1 MKRLVVAI
9 ALVVSLALNGA
20 WAVNNNSE
28 YYFGSNSKFNPS
40 IPTPEDFF
48 GFPIGSELVRYDR
61 VVEYFRLLDQLSDRA
76 QLKVIGHSHE
86 NREYVILHISTPENI
101 KNLESIR
108 QNHVKLVDPNYGFPA
123 NYDDQKVVIQLGYN
137 VHGGELAGTDASV
150 LAAYYFVATQ
160 DADIVKRLGDAVILI
175 EPALNPDGR
184 ERAAQYYNSFHS
196 IPPVDDALDI
206 EHTQSFTPL
215 RGNHFYADLNR
226 DWFSLVHPESK
237 ARAAYYH
244 EWYPNIYADYH
255 EMGRNSSYYFE
266 PSPVRSTWNYTI
278 PESTYTK
285 LNVILADYFGA
296 ELDKIGSLYF
306 TKENYDNI
314 SPIYGSTYPDFQ
326 GGVGTTLEVG
336 SSQGVQVESSLGL
349 HRFAKNI
356 RDNVRTSIGALKAG
370 TDKKEVF
377 LRHQQEFFKSA
388 VQKGGK
394 GFIVFGDKENK
405 GATNLFL
412 DNLLRHKIEVHKL
425 AKDFTQD
432 GKQFKADNAYVIP
445 LAQAQYRLVN
455 AAFEEHTE
463 FVDSIFMDITAWS
476 TAHGYGFP
484 FVKNAAGVSVG
495 EVVKEVPAASTTAFS
510 KSQFA
515 YVIDYAD
522 FYAPRVLYSLLD
534 KGVYV
539 KAAYKT
545 FTANT
550 AEAGNKSFATG
561 SLVVPL
567 VYQTISADSVYRVIQ
582 SSVTDTDVKV
592 YSVSTSLSSEGIDL
606 GSDNIEEVKKPVV
619 ATFVST
625 GGYGGINWTA
635 IGETWHL
642 LGNHYH
648 IPLTKIFA
656 DYADRT
662 PLDRYTAII
671 LVDGS
676 YQNFSKRFVER
687 LKNWVANGG
696 VLITSQRA
704 SQWAIE
710 NGIATHFN
718 TAQDKKG
725 EAEKPGEKSEKEAY
739 KRLDYSAQ
747 REQNGPSRIGG
758 VLYAADLDITNPLAY
773 GIHNRQLYTMK
784 TGNYILPRPKSPYA
798 SLLQL
803 KGDKQIGGYLTKQ
816 NQKLLKDATVI
827 AFDNVGAG
835 TVVLFSESP
844 TYRGYWLSTGRILA
858 NALFFGNN
866 VSGSSRYRP

>member
-1 MKRLVVAI
+1 MGKKIIVFLTALLATI
-9 ALVVSLALNGA
+9 AAQSQT
-20 WAVNNNSE
+20 S
-28 YYFGSNSKFNPS
+28 YYFGDNSQLNKS
-40 IPTPEDFF
+40 IPTPEEFF
-48 GFPIGSELVRYDR
+48 GHAIGQQLVRYDR
-61 VVEYFRLLDQLSDRA
+61 VVEYFRLLDKLSDRA

-108 QNHVKLVDPNYGFPA
+108 QQHVKLVDPNYAYPSS
-123 NYDDQKVVIQLGYN
+123 YDDQKVVIQLGYN

-150 LAAYYFVATQ
+150 LAAYFFVATE
-160 DADIVKRLGDAVILI
+160 DADIVKRLSDAIVLI

-184 ERAAQYYNSFHS
+184 ERAAQYFNAFHS
-196 IPPVDDALDI
+196 TPSVSDALDI

-226 DWFSLVHPESK
+226 DWFALVHPESR

-244 EWYPNIYADYH
+244 QWYPNIYADYH
-255 EMGRNSSYYFE
+255 EMGKNSSYYFE

-278 PESTYTK
+278 PESTYTE
-285 LNVILADYFGA
+285 LNVILANYFGA

-336 SSQGVQVESSLGL
+336 SSQGVEVESSLGL

-356 RDNVRTSIGALKAG
+356 RDNVRTSIGTLKAG
-370 TDKKEVF
+370 TDKKDVF

-388 VQKGGK
+388 VTKGGK
-394 GFIVFGDKENK
+394 GYIVFGSLDDK
-405 GATNLFL
+405 GATRLFL
-412 DNLLRHKIEVHKL
+412 DNLLRHKIEVHQL
-425 AKDFTQD
+425 TKDYSQG
-432 GKQFKADNAYVIP
+432 GKQFKAGNAYVIP

-484 FVKNAAGVSVG
+484 FARVAASLGVG
-495 EVVKEVPAASTTAFS
+495 DVVTEVPAASAQAFRQ
-510 KSQFA
+510 SQFA

-522 FYAPRVLYSLLD
+522 FYAPRVLYTLLD
-534 KGVYV
+534 KGIYV
-539 KAAYKT
+539 KAAFKT
-545 FTANT
+545 FTTET
-550 AEAGNKSFATG
+550 AEAGQKRFATG

-567 VYQTISADSVYRVIQ
+567 VYQTVSADSVYRTIRSAVAG
-582 SSVTDTDVKV
+582 TDVQV
-592 YSVSTSLSSEGIDL
+592 YSVATSGSSEGIDL
-606 GSDNIEEVKKPVV
+606 GSDNIQEVKKPVV
-619 ATFVST
+619 ATFVSASGT
-625 GGYGGINWTA
+625 GGINWTA

-642 LGNHYH
+642 LGNHQN

-662 PLDRYTAII
+662 PLERYTAII

-676 YQNFSKRFVER
+676 YQSFSKTFVER
-687 LKNWVANGG
+687 LKSWVANGG

-710 NGIATHFN
+710 NGIATHFAAKEKKEGEK
-718 TAQDKKG
+718 AQDDKQ
-725 EAEKPGEKSEKEAY
+725 APR
-739 KRLDYSAQ
+739 RLDYSAQ

-758 VLYAADLDITNPLAY
+758 VLYAADLDITNPLAF
-773 GIHNRQLYTMK
+773 GIHSRQLYTMK
-784 TGNYILPRPKSPYA
+784 SGNFILPRPQSPYA

-803 KGDKQIGGYLTKQ
+803 QGDKQLGGYLTKA

-827 AFDNVGAG
+827 ATDNLGSG
-835 TVVLFSESP
+835 TIVLFSESP
-844 TYRGYWLSTGRILA
+844 TYRGYWLSTGRILT
-858 NALFFGNN
+858 NALFFGNR
-866 VSGSSRYRP
+866 VSTASRYRP

>member
-1 MKRLVVAI
+1 MGKKIIVFLTALLATI
-9 ALVVSLALNGA
+9 AAQSQT
-20 WAVNNNSE
+20 S
-28 YYFGSNSKFNPS
+28 YYFGDNSQLNKS
-40 IPTPEDFF
+40 IPTPEEFF
-48 GFPIGSELVRYDR
+48 GHAIGQQLVRYDR
-61 VVEYFRLLDQLSDRA
+61 VVEYFRLLDKLSDRA

-108 QNHVKLVDPNYGFPA
+108 QQHAKLVDPNYAYPSS
-123 NYDDQKVVIQLGYN
+123 YDDQKVVIQLGYN

-150 LAAYYFVATQ
+150 LAAYFFVATE
-160 DADIVKRLGDAVILI
+160 DADIVKRLSDAIVLI

-184 ERAAQYYNSFHS
+184 ERAAQYFNAFHS
-196 IPPVDDALDI
+196 TPSVSDALDI

-226 DWFSLVHPESK
+226 DWFALVHPESR

-244 EWYPNIYADYH
+244 QWYPNIYADYH

-266 PSPVRSTWNYTI
+266 PSPVKSTWNYTI
-278 PESTYTK
+278 PESTYTE
-285 LNVILADYFGA
+285 LNVILANYFGA

-336 SSQGVQVESSLGL
+336 SSQGVEVESSLGL

-356 RDNVRTSIGALKAG
+356 RDNVRTSIGTLKAG
-370 TDKKEVF
+370 TDKKDVF

-388 VQKGGK
+388 VTKGGK
-394 GFIVFGDKENK
+394 GYIVFGSLDDK
-405 GATNLFL
+405 GATRLFL
-412 DNLLRHKIEVHKL
+412 DNLLRHKIEVHQL
-425 AKDFTQD
+425 TKDYSQG
-432 GKQFKADNAYVIP
+432 GKQFKAGNAYVIP

-484 FVKNAAGVSVG
+484 FARVAASLGVG
-495 EVVKEVPAASTTAFS
+495 DVVTEVPAASAQAFRQ
-510 KSQFA
+510 SQFA

-522 FYAPRVLYSLLD
+522 FYAPRVLYTLLD
-534 KGVYV
+534 KGIYV
-539 KAAYKT
+539 KAAFKT
-545 FTANT
+545 FTTET
-550 AEAGNKSFATG
+550 AEAGQKRFATG

-567 VYQTISADSVYRVIQ
+567 VYQTVSADSVYRTIRSAVAG
-582 SSVTDTDVKV
+582 TDVQV
-592 YSVSTSLSSEGIDL
+592 YSVATSGSSEGIDL
-606 GSDNIEEVKKPVV
+606 GSDNIQEVKKPVV
-619 ATFVST
+619 ATFVSASGT
-625 GGYGGINWTA
+625 GGINWTA

-642 LGNHYH
+642 LGNHQN

-662 PLDRYTAII
+662 PLERYTAII

-676 YQNFSKRFVER
+676 YQSFSKTFVER
-687 LKNWVANGG
+687 LKSWVANGG

-710 NGIATHFN
+710 NGIATHFAAKEKKEGEK
-718 TAQDKKG
+718 AQDDKQ
-725 EAEKPGEKSEKEAY
+725 APR
-739 KRLDYSAQ
+739 RLDYSAQ

-758 VLYAADLDITNPLAY
+758 VLYAADLDITNPLAF
-773 GIHNRQLYTMK
+773 GIHSRQLYTMK
-784 TGNYILPRPKSPYA
+784 SGNFILPRPQSPYA

-803 KGDKQIGGYLTKQ
+803 QGDKQLGGYLTKA

-827 AFDNVGAG
+827 ATDNLGSG
-835 TVVLFSESP
+835 TIVLFSESP
-844 TYRGYWLSTGRILA
+844 TYRGYWLSTGRILT
-858 NALFFGNN
+858 NALFFGNR
-866 VSGSSRYRP
+866 VSTASRYRP

>member
-1 MKRLVVAI
+1 MGKKIIVFLTALLATI
-9 ALVVSLALNGA
+9 AAQSQT
-20 WAVNNNSE
+20 S
-28 YYFGSNSKFNPS
+28 YYFGDNSQLNKS
-40 IPTPEDFF
+40 IPTPEEFF
-48 GFPIGSELVRYDR
+48 GHAIGQQLVRYDR
-61 VVEYFRLLDQLSDRA
+61 VVEYFRLLDKLSDRA

-108 QNHVKLVDPNYGFPA
+108 QQHVKLVDPNYAYPSS
-123 NYDDQKVVIQLGYN
+123 YDDQKVVIQLGYN

-150 LAAYYFVATQ
+150 LAAYFFVATE
-160 DADIVKRLGDAVILI
+160 DADIVKRLSDAIVLI

-184 ERAAQYYNSFHS
+184 ERAAQYFNAFHS
-196 IPPVDDALDI
+196 TPSVSDALDI

-226 DWFSLVHPESK
+226 DWFALVHPESR

-244 EWYPNIYADYH
+244 QWYPNIYADYH

-266 PSPVRSTWNYTI
+266 PSPVKSTWNYTI
-278 PESTYTK
+278 PESTYTE
-285 LNVILADYFGA
+285 LNVILANYFGA

-336 SSQGVQVESSLGL
+336 SSQGVEVESSLGL

-370 TDKKEVF
+370 TDKKDVF

-388 VQKGGK
+388 VTKGGK
-394 GFIVFGDKENK
+394 GYIVFGSLDDK
-405 GATNLFL
+405 GATRLFL
-412 DNLLRHKIEVHKL
+412 DNLLRHKIEVHQL
-425 AKDFTQD
+425 TKDYSQG
-432 GKQFKADNAYVIP
+432 GKQFKAGNAYVIP

-484 FVKNAAGVSVG
+484 FARVAASLGVG
-495 EVVKEVPAASTTAFS
+495 DVVTEVPAASAQAFRQ
-510 KSQFA
+510 SQFA

-522 FYAPRVLYSLLD
+522 FYAPRVLYTLLD
-534 KGVYV
+534 KGIYV
-539 KAAYKT
+539 KAAFKT
-545 FTANT
+545 FTTET
-550 AEAGNKSFATG
+550 AEAGQKRFATG

-567 VYQTISADSVYRVIQ
+567 VYQTVSADSVYRTIRSAVAG
-582 SSVTDTDVKV
+582 TDVQV
-592 YSVSTSLSSEGIDL
+592 YSVATSGSSEGIDL
-606 GSDNIEEVKKPVV
+606 GSDNIQEVKKPVV
-619 ATFVST
+619 ATFVSASGT
-625 GGYGGINWTA
+625 GGINWTA

-642 LGNHYH
+642 LGNHQN

-662 PLDRYTAII
+662 PLERYTAII

-676 YQNFSKRFVER
+676 YQSFSKTFVER
-687 LKNWVANGG
+687 LKSWVANGG

-710 NGIATHFN
+710 NGIATHFAAKEKKEGEK
-718 TAQDKKG
+718 AQDDKQ
-725 EAEKPGEKSEKEAY
+725 APR
-739 KRLDYSAQ
+739 RLDYSAQ

-758 VLYAADLDITNPLAY
+758 VLYAADLDITNPLAF
-773 GIHNRQLYTMK
+773 GIHSRQLYTMK
-784 TGNYILPRPKSPYA
+784 SGNFILPRPQSPYA

-803 KGDKQIGGYLTKQ
+803 QGDKQLGGYLTKA

-827 AFDNVGAG
+827 ATDNLGSG
-835 TVVLFSESP
+835 TIVLFSESP
-844 TYRGYWLSTGRILA
+844 TYRGYWLSTGRILT
-858 NALFFGNN
+858 NALFFGNR
-866 VSGSSRYRP
+866 VSTASRYRP

>member
-1 MKRLVVAI
+1 MGKKIIVFLTALLATI
-9 ALVVSLALNGA
+9 AAQSQT
-20 WAVNNNSE
+20 S
-28 YYFGSNSKFNPS
+28 YYFGDNSQLNKS
-40 IPTPEDFF
+40 IPTPEEFF
-48 GFPIGSELVRYDR
+48 GHAIGQQLVRYDR
-61 VVEYFRLLDQLSDRA
+61 VVEYFRLLDKLSDRA

-108 QNHVKLVDPNYGFPA
+108 QQHVKLVDPNYAYPSS
-123 NYDDQKVVIQLGYN
+123 YDDQKVVIQLGYN

-150 LAAYYFVATQ
+150 LAAYFFVATE
-160 DADIVKRLGDAVILI
+160 DADIVKRLGDAIVLI

-184 ERAAQYYNSFHS
+184 ERAAQYFNAFHS
-196 IPPVDDALDI
+196 TPSVSDALDI

-226 DWFSLVHPESK
+226 DWFALVHPESR

-244 EWYPNIYADYH
+244 QWYPNIYADYH
-255 EMGRNSSYYFE
+255 EMGKNSSYYFE

-278 PESTYTK
+278 PESTYTE
-285 LNVILADYFGA
+285 LNVILANYFGA

-336 SSQGVQVESSLGL
+336 SSQGVEVESSLGL

-370 TDKKEVF
+370 TDKKDVF

-388 VQKGGK
+388 VTKGGK
-394 GFIVFGDKENK
+394 GYIVFGSQDDK
-405 GATNLFL
+405 GATRLFL
-412 DNLLRHKIEVHKL
+412 DNLLRHKIEVHQL
-425 AKDFTQD
+425 TKDYSQG
-432 GKQFKADNAYVIP
+432 GKQFKAGNAYVIP

-484 FVKNAAGVSVG
+484 FARVAAGLGVG
-495 EVVKEVPAASTTAFS
+495 DVVTEVPTASAQAFRQ
-510 KSQFA
+510 SQFA

-522 FYAPRVLYSLLD
+522 FYAPRVLYALLD
-534 KGVYV
+534 KGIYV
-539 KAAYKT
+539 KAAFKT
-545 FTANT
+545 FTTET
-550 AEAGNKSFATG
+550 AEAGQKRFATG

-567 VYQTISADSVYRVIQ
+567 VYQTVSADSVYRTIRSAVAG
-582 SSVTDTDVKV
+582 TDVQV
-592 YSVSTSLSSEGIDL
+592 YSVATSGSSEGIDL
-606 GSDNIEEVKKPVV
+606 GSDNIQEVKKPVV
-619 ATFVST
+619 ATFVSASGT
-625 GGYGGINWTA
+625 GGINWTA

-642 LGNHYH
+642 LGNHQN

-662 PLDRYTAII
+662 PLERYTAII

-676 YQNFSKRFVER
+676 YQSFSKTFVER
-687 LKNWVANGG
+687 LKSWVANGG
-696 VLITSQRA
+696 MLITSQRA

-710 NGIATHFN
+710 NGIATHFAAKEKKEGEK
-718 TAQDKKG
+718 AQDDKQ
-725 EAEKPGEKSEKEAY
+725 APR
-739 KRLDYSAQ
+739 RLDYSAQ

-758 VLYAADLDITNPLAY
+758 VLYAADLDITNPLAF
-773 GIHNRQLYTMK
+773 GIHSRQLYTMK
-784 TGNYILPRPKSPYA
+784 SGNFILPRPQSPYA

-803 KGDKQIGGYLTKQ
+803 QGDKQLGGYLTKA

-827 AFDNVGAG
+827 ATDNLGSG
-835 TVVLFSESP
+835 TIVLFSESP
-844 TYRGYWLSTGRILA
+844 TYRGYWLSTGRILT
-858 NALFFGNN
+858 NALFFGNR
-866 VSGSSRYRP
+866 VSTASRYRP

>member
-1 MKRLVVAI
+1 MGKKIIVFLTALLATI
-9 ALVVSLALNGA
+9 AAQSQT
-20 WAVNNNSE
+20 S
-28 YYFGSNSKFNPS
+28 YYFGDNSQLNKS
-40 IPTPEDFF
+40 IPTPEEFF
-48 GFPIGSELVRYDR
+48 GHAIGQQLVRYDR
-61 VVEYFRLLDQLSDRA
+61 VVEYFRLLDKLSDRA

-108 QNHVKLVDPNYGFPA
+108 QQHVKLVDPNYAYPSS
-123 NYDDQKVVIQLGYN
+123 YDDQKVVIQLGYN

-150 LAAYYFVATQ
+150 LAAYFFVATE
-160 DADIVKRLGDAVILI
+160 DADIVKRLGDAIVLI

-184 ERAAQYYNSFHS
+184 ERAAQYFNAFHS
-196 IPPVDDALDI
+196 TPSVSDALDI

-226 DWFSLVHPESK
+226 DWFALVHPESR

-244 EWYPNIYADYH
+244 QWYPNIYADYH
-255 EMGRNSSYYFE
+255 EMGKNSSYYFE

-278 PESTYTK
+278 PESTYTE
-285 LNVILADYFGA
+285 LNVILANYFGA

-336 SSQGVQVESSLGL
+336 SSQGVEVESSLGL

-370 TDKKEVF
+370 TDKKDVF

-388 VQKGGK
+388 VTKGGK
-394 GFIVFGDKENK
+394 GYIVFGSQDDK
-405 GATNLFL
+405 GATRLFL
-412 DNLLRHKIEVHKL
+412 DNLLRHKIEVHQL
-425 AKDFTQD
+425 TKDYSQG
-432 GKQFKADNAYVIP
+432 GKQFKAGNAYVIP

-484 FVKNAAGVSVG
+484 FARVAAGLGVG
-495 EVVKEVPAASTTAFS
+495 DVVTEVPAASAQAFRQ
-510 KSQFA
+510 SQFA

-522 FYAPRVLYSLLD
+522 FYAPRVLYTLLD
-534 KGVYV
+534 KGIYV
-539 KAAYKT
+539 KAAFKT
-545 FTANT
+545 FTTET
-550 AEAGNKSFATG
+550 AEAGQKRFATG

-567 VYQTISADSVYRVIQ
+567 VYQTVSADSVYRTIRSAVAG
-582 SSVTDTDVKV
+582 TDVQV
-592 YSVSTSLSSEGIDL
+592 YSVATSGSSEGIDL
-606 GSDNIEEVKKPVV
+606 GSDNIQEVKKPVV
-619 ATFVST
+619 ATFVSASGT
-625 GGYGGINWTA
+625 GGINWTA

-642 LGNHYH
+642 LGNHQN

-662 PLDRYTAII
+662 PLERYTAII

-676 YQNFSKRFVER
+676 YQSFSKTFVER
-687 LKNWVANGG
+687 LKSWVANGG

-710 NGIATHFN
+710 NGIATHFAAKEKKEGEK
-718 TAQDKKG
+718 AQDDKQ
-725 EAEKPGEKSEKEAY
+725 APR
-739 KRLDYSAQ
+739 RLDYSAQ

-758 VLYAADLDITNPLAY
+758 VLYAADLDITNPLAF
-773 GIHNRQLYTMK
+773 GIHSRQLYTMK
-784 TGNYILPRPKSPYA
+784 SGNFILPRPQSPYA

-803 KGDKQIGGYLTKQ
+803 QGDKQLGGYLTKA

-827 AFDNVGAG
+827 ATDNLGSG
-835 TVVLFSESP
+835 TIVLFSESP
-844 TYRGYWLSTGRILA
+844 TYRGYWLSTGRILT
-858 NALFFGNN
+858 NALFFGNR
-866 VSGSSRYRP
+866 VSTASRYRP

>member
-1 MKRLVVAI
+1 MKRLVFTI
-9 ALVVSLALNGA
+9 ALVLSLALNGA
-20 WAVNNNSE
+20 WAANSNSE
-28 YYFGSNSKFNPS
+28 YYFGSNNTFDKS

-61 VVEYFRLLDQLSDRA
+61 VVEYFRLLDKLSDRA

-101 KNLESIR
+101 RSLENIR
-108 QNHVKLVDPNYGFPA
+108 QNHIKLADPSYGFPST
-123 NYDDQKVVIQLGYN
+123 YDDQKVIIQLGYN

-150 LAAYYFVATQ
+150 LAAYYFTATQ
-160 DADIVKRLGDAVILI
+160 DADIVRRLGDAVILI

-206 EHTQSFTPL
+206 EHTQSCTPL

-226 DWFSLVHPESK
+226 DWFALVHPESR

-244 EWYPNIYADYH
+244 QWYPNIYADYH

-278 PESTYTK
+278 PESTYTE

-336 SSQGVQVESSLGL
+336 SSQGVQVESSLGI
-349 HRFAKNI
+349 HRFSKNI

-370 TDKKEVF
+370 TDKKDVF

-394 GFIVFGDKENK
+394 GYIVFGDQENK
-405 GATNLFL
+405 GATHLFL
-412 DNLLRHKIEVHKL
+412 DNLLRHKIEVRKL
-425 AKDFTQD
+425 TKDFTQGD
-432 GKQFKADNAYVIP
+432 KRFKAGDAYAIP

-484 FVKNAAGVSVG
+484 FVKGVTGIGVG
-495 EVVKEVPAASTTAFS
+495 EVVTEVPAPTTAAFG

-515 YVIDYAD
+515 YIIDYAD

-539 KAAYKT
+539 KAAYKAFSART
-545 FTANT
+545 E
-550 AEAGNKSFATG
+550 EAGVQKFATG
-561 SLVVPL
+561 TLVVPI
-567 VYQTISADSVYRVIQ
+567 VYQTISQDSVYNVIK
-582 SSVTDTDVKV
+582 SAVTDTDVKV
-592 YSVSTSLSSEGIDL
+592 YSVSTSASSEGIDL
-606 GSDNIEEVKKPVV
+606 GSDNIQEVRKPVV

-625 GGYGGINWTA
+625 GGYTGINWTA

-642 LGNHYH
+642 LGNHHH

-671 LVDGS
+671 LVDGT
-676 YQNFSKRFVER
+676 YQTFSKRFVER
-687 LKNWVANGG
+687 LKNWVAEGG

-710 NGIATHFN
+710 NGIATHFA
-718 TAQDKKG
+718 AQERPQG
-725 EAEKPGEKSEKEAY
+725 EEKQDGKQTPQ
-739 KRLDYSAQ
+739 RLDYAAQ

-758 VLYAADLDITNPLAY
+758 VLYAADLDITNPLAF
-773 GIHNRQLYTMK
+773 GIHSRQLYTMK
-784 TGNYILPRPKSPYA
+784 SGNYILPRPQSPYA

-803 KGDKQIGGYLTKQ
+803 KGDRQLGGYLTKE
-816 NQKLLKDATVI
+816 NQRKLKDATII

-844 TYRGYWLSTGRILA
+844 TYRGYWLSTGRILT
-858 NALFFGNN
+858 NALFFGNS
-866 VSGSSRYRP
+866 VSAASRYRP

>member
-1 MKRLVVAI
+1 MGKKIIVFLTALLATI
-9 ALVVSLALNGA
+9 AAQSQT
-20 WAVNNNSE
+20 S
-28 YYFGSNSKFNPS
+28 YYFGDNSQLNKS
-40 IPTPEDFF
+40 IPTPEEFF
-48 GFPIGSELVRYDR
+48 GHAIGQQLVRYDR
-61 VVEYFRLLDQLSDRA
+61 VVEYFRLLDKLSDRA

-108 QNHVKLVDPNYGFPA
+108 QQHVKLVDPNYAYPSS
-123 NYDDQKVVIQLGYN
+123 YDDQKVVIQLGYN

-150 LAAYYFVATQ
+150 LAAYFFVATE
-160 DADIVKRLGDAVILI
+160 DADIVKRLSDAIVLI

-184 ERAAQYYNSFHS
+184 ERAAQYFNAFHS
-196 IPPVDDALDI
+196 TPSVSDALDI

-226 DWFSLVHPESK
+226 DWFALVHPESR

-244 EWYPNIYADYH
+244 QWYPNIYADYH
-255 EMGRNSSYYFE
+255 EMGKNSSYYFE

-278 PESTYTK
+278 PESTYTE
-285 LNVILADYFGA
+285 LNVILANYFGA

-336 SSQGVQVESSLGL
+336 SSQGVEVESSLGL

-370 TDKKEVF
+370 TDKKDVF

-388 VQKGGK
+388 VTKGGK
-394 GFIVFGDKENK
+394 GYIVFGSQDDK
-405 GATNLFL
+405 GATRLFL
-412 DNLLRHKIEVHKL
+412 DNLLRHKIEVHQL
-425 AKDFTQD
+425 TKDYSQG
-432 GKQFKADNAYVIP
+432 GKQFKAGNAYAIP

-484 FVKNAAGVSVG
+484 FARVAAGLGVG
-495 EVVKEVPAASTTAFS
+495 DVVTEVPAASAQAFRQ
-510 KSQFA
+510 SQFA

-522 FYAPRVLYSLLD
+522 FYAPRVLYTLLD
-534 KGVYV
+534 KGIYV
-539 KAAYKT
+539 KAAFKT
-545 FTANT
+545 FTTET
-550 AEAGNKSFATG
+550 AEAGQKRFATG

-567 VYQTISADSVYRVIQ
+567 VYQTVSADSVYRTIRSAVAG
-582 SSVTDTDVKV
+582 TDVQV
-592 YSVSTSLSSEGIDL
+592 YSVATSGSSEGIDL
-606 GSDNIEEVKKPVV
+606 GSDNIQEVKKPVV
-619 ATFVST
+619 ATFVSASGT
-625 GGYGGINWTA
+625 GGINWTA

-642 LGNHYH
+642 LGNHQN

-662 PLDRYTAII
+662 PLERYTAII

-676 YQNFSKRFVER
+676 YQSFSKTFVER
-687 LKNWVANGG
+687 LKSWVANGG

-710 NGIATHFN
+710 NGIATHFAVKEEKEGEK
-718 TAQDKKG
+718 AQDDKQ
-725 EAEKPGEKSEKEAY
+725 APR
-739 KRLDYSAQ
+739 RLDYSAQ

-758 VLYAADLDITNPLAY
+758 VLYAADLDITNPLAF
-773 GIHNRQLYTMK
+773 GIHSRQLYTMK
-784 TGNYILPRPKSPYA
+784 SGNFILPRPQSPYA

-803 KGDKQIGGYLTKQ
+803 QGDKQLGGYLTKA

-827 AFDNVGAG
+827 ATDNLGSG
-835 TVVLFSESP
+835 TIVLFSESP
-844 TYRGYWLSTGRILA
+844 TYRGYWLSTGRILT
-858 NALFFGNN
+858 NALFFGNR
-866 VSGSSRYRP
+866 VSTASRYRP

>member
-1 MKRLVVAI
+1 MGKKIIVFLTALLATI
-9 ALVVSLALNGA
+9 AAQSQT
-20 WAVNNNSE
+20 S
-28 YYFGSNSKFNPS
+28 YYFGDNSQLNKS
-40 IPTPEDFF
+40 IPTPEEFF
-48 GFPIGSELVRYDR
+48 GHAIGQQLVRYDR
-61 VVEYFRLLDQLSDRA
+61 VVEYFRLLDKLSDRA

-108 QNHVKLVDPNYGFPA
+108 QQHVKLVDPNYAYPSS
-123 NYDDQKVVIQLGYN
+123 YDDQKVVIQLGYN

-150 LAAYYFVATQ
+150 LAAYFFVATE
-160 DADIVKRLGDAVILI
+160 DADIVKRLSDAIVLI

-184 ERAAQYYNSFHS
+184 ERAAQYFNAFHS
-196 IPPVDDALDI
+196 TPSVSDALDI

-226 DWFSLVHPESK
+226 DWFALVHPESR

-244 EWYPNIYADYH
+244 QWYPNIYADYH

-266 PSPVRSTWNYTI
+266 PSPVKSTWNYTI
-278 PESTYTK
+278 PESTYTE
-285 LNVILADYFGA
+285 LNVILANYFGA

-336 SSQGVQVESSLGL
+336 SSQGVEVESSLGL

-356 RDNVRTSIGALKAG
+356 RDNVRTSIGTLKAG
-370 TDKKEVF
+370 TDKKDVF

-388 VQKGGK
+388 VTKGGK
-394 GFIVFGDKENK
+394 GYIVFGSLDDK
-405 GATNLFL
+405 GATRLFL
-412 DNLLRHKIEVHKL
+412 DNLLRHKIEVHQL
-425 AKDFTQD
+425 TKDYSQG
-432 GKQFKADNAYVIP
+432 GKQFKAGNAYVIP

-484 FVKNAAGVSVG
+484 FARVAASLGVG
-495 EVVKEVPAASTTAFS
+495 DVVTEVPAASAQAFRQ
-510 KSQFA
+510 SQFA

-522 FYAPRVLYSLLD
+522 FYAPRVLYTLLD
-534 KGVYV
+534 KGIYV
-539 KAAYKT
+539 KAAFKT
-545 FTANT
+545 FTTET
-550 AEAGNKSFATG
+550 AEAGQKRFATG

-567 VYQTISADSVYRVIQ
+567 VYQTVSADSVYRTIRSAVAG
-582 SSVTDTDVKV
+582 TDVQV
-592 YSVSTSLSSEGIDL
+592 YSVATSGSSEGIDL
-606 GSDNIEEVKKPVV
+606 GSDNIQEVKKPVV
-619 ATFVST
+619 ATFVSASGT
-625 GGYGGINWTA
+625 GGINWTA

-642 LGNHYH
+642 LGNHQN

-662 PLDRYTAII
+662 PLERYTAII

-676 YQNFSKRFVER
+676 YQSFSKTFVER
-687 LKNWVANGG
+687 LKSWVANGG

-710 NGIATHFN
+710 NGIATHFAAKEKKEGEK
-718 TAQDKKG
+718 AQDDKQ
-725 EAEKPGEKSEKEAY
+725 APR
-739 KRLDYSAQ
+739 RLDYSAQ

-758 VLYAADLDITNPLAY
+758 VLYAADLDITNPLAF
-773 GIHNRQLYTMK
+773 GIHSRQLYTMK
-784 TGNYILPRPKSPYA
+784 SGNFILPRPQSPYA

-803 KGDKQIGGYLTKQ
+803 QGDKQLGGYLTKA

-827 AFDNVGAG
+827 ATDNLGSG
-835 TVVLFSESP
+835 TIVLFSESP
-844 TYRGYWLSTGRILA
+844 TYRGYWLSTGRILT
-858 NALFFGNN
+858 NALFFGNR
-866 VSGSSRYRP
+866 VSTASRYRP

>member
-1 MKRLVVAI
+1 MGKKIIVFLTALLATI
-9 ALVVSLALNGA
+9 AAQSQT
-20 WAVNNNSE
+20 S
-28 YYFGSNSKFNPS
+28 YYFGDNSQLNKS
-40 IPTPEDFF
+40 IPTPEEFF
-48 GFPIGSELVRYDR
+48 GHAIGQQLVRYDR
-61 VVEYFRLLDQLSDRA
+61 VVEYFRLLDKLSDRA

-108 QNHVKLVDPNYGFPA
+108 QQHVKLVDPNYAYPSS
-123 NYDDQKVVIQLGYN
+123 YDDQKVVIQLGYN

-150 LAAYYFVATQ
+150 LAAYFFVATE
-160 DADIVKRLGDAVILI
+160 DADIVKRLSDAIVLI

-184 ERAAQYYNSFHS
+184 ERAAQYFNAFHS
-196 IPPVDDALDI
+196 TPSVSDALDI

-226 DWFSLVHPESK
+226 DWFALVHPESR

-244 EWYPNIYADYH
+244 QWYPNIYADYH

-266 PSPVRSTWNYTI
+266 PSPVKSTWNYTI
-278 PESTYTK
+278 PESTYTE
-285 LNVILADYFGA
+285 LNVILANYFGA

-336 SSQGVQVESSLGL
+336 SSQGVEVESSLGL

-356 RDNVRTSIGALKAG
+356 RDNVRTSIGTLKAG
-370 TDKKEVF
+370 TDKKDVF

-388 VQKGGK
+388 VTKGGK
-394 GFIVFGDKENK
+394 GYIVFGSLDDK
-405 GATNLFL
+405 GATRLFL
-412 DNLLRHKIEVHKL
+412 DNLLRHKIEVHQL
-425 AKDFTQD
+425 TKDYSQG
-432 GKQFKADNAYVIP
+432 GKQFKAGNAYVIP

-484 FVKNAAGVSVG
+484 FARVAAGLGVG
-495 EVVKEVPAASTTAFS
+495 DVVKEVPAASAQAFRQ
-510 KSQFA
+510 SQFA

-522 FYAPRVLYSLLD
+522 FYAPRVLYTLLD
-534 KGVYV
+534 KGIYV
-539 KAAYKT
+539 KAAFKT
-545 FTANT
+545 FTTET
-550 AEAGNKSFATG
+550 AEAGQKRFATG

-567 VYQTISADSVYRVIQ
+567 VYQTVSADSVYRTIRSAVAG
-582 SSVTDTDVKV
+582 TDVQV
-592 YSVSTSLSSEGIDL
+592 YSVATSGSSEGIDL
-606 GSDNIEEVKKPVV
+606 GSDNIQEVKKPVV
-619 ATFVST
+619 ATFVSASGT
-625 GGYGGINWTA
+625 GGINWTA

-642 LGNHYH
+642 LGNHQN

-662 PLDRYTAII
+662 PLERYTAII

-676 YQNFSKRFVER
+676 YQSFSKTFVER
-687 LKNWVANGG
+687 LKSWVANGG

-710 NGIATHFN
+710 NGIATHFAAKEKKEGEK
-718 TAQDKKG
+718 AQDDKQ
-725 EAEKPGEKSEKEAY
+725 APR
-739 KRLDYSAQ
+739 RLDYSAQ

-758 VLYAADLDITNPLAY
+758 VLYAADLDITNPLAF
-773 GIHNRQLYTMK
+773 GIHSRQLYTMK
-784 TGNYILPRPKSPYA
+784 SGNFILPRPQSPYA

-803 KGDKQIGGYLTKQ
+803 QGDKQLGGYLTKA

-827 AFDNVGAG
+827 ATDNLGSG
-835 TVVLFSESP
+835 TIVLFSESP
-844 TYRGYWLSTGRILA
+844 TYRGYWLSTGRILT
-858 NALFFGNN
+858 NALFFGNR
-866 VSGSSRYRP
+866 VSTASRYRP

>member
-1 MKRLVVAI
+1 MKRL
-9 ALVVSLALNGA
+9 ALVIVVLLSINVSNI
-20 WAVNNNSE
+20 WATD
-28 YYFGSNSKFNPS
+28 YYFGNDTQFDKS
-40 IPTPEDFF
+40 IPTPEEFF

-61 VVEYFRLLDQLSDRA
+61 VVEYFRLLDKLSNRA

-101 KNLESIR
+101 QNLESIR
-108 QNHVKLVDPNYGFPA
+108 QNHVKLVDPNYGIPA
-123 NYDDQKVVIQLGYN
+123 SYDDQKVIIQLGYN

-160 DADIVKRLGDAVILI
+160 NADIVKRLGDAVILI

-184 ERAAQYYNSFHS
+184 ERAAQYFNAFHS
-196 IPPVDDALDI
+196 IPPVNDALDI

-226 DWFSLVHPESK
+226 DWFALVHPESR

-244 EWYPNIYADYH
+244 QWYPNIYADYH

-278 PESTYTK
+278 PESTYTE
-285 LNVILADYFGA
+285 LNVILADYFGSA
-296 ELDKIGSLYF
+296 LDKIGSLYF

-336 SSQGVQVESSLGL
+336 SSQGVQVESELGI
-349 HRFAKNI
+349 HRFSKNI
-356 RDNVRTSIGALKAG
+356 RDNLVTSIGALKAG
-370 TDKKEVF
+370 TDKKNVF

-388 VQKGGK
+388 VAKGGK
-394 GFIVFGDKENK
+394 GYIVFGDQENK

-425 AKDFTQD
+425 TKDFAQG
-432 GKQFKADNAYVIP
+432 GKQFKAGSAYAIP
-445 LAQAQYRLVN
+445 LGQAQYRLVN

-484 FVKNAAGVSVG
+484 FARVAGGIGVG
-495 EVVKEVPAASTTAFS
+495 DVVNEVPAASTSKFQ

-522 FYAPRVLYSLLD
+522 FYAPRVLYQLLD

-545 FTANT
+545 FTAQT
-550 AEAGNKSFATG
+550 VEAGKQNFAIG

-567 VYQTISADSVYRVIQ
+567 VYQTISADSVYNVIKNAVAETNVQ
-582 SSVTDTDVKV
+582 V
-592 YSVSTSLSSEGIDL
+592 YSVSTSASSEGIDL
-606 GSDNIEEVKKPVV
+606 GSDNIIEVKKPVV

-625 GGYGGINWTA
+625 GGGYSGINWTA

-642 LGNHYH
+642 LGNHHH
-648 IPLTKIFA
+648 IPLTKISV

-676 YQNFSKRFVER
+676 YQNFSQRFVER

-704 SQWAIE
+704 SQWAIK
-710 NGIATHFN
+710 NGIATHFD
-718 TAQDKKG
+718 TSDGKPVEEKKG
-725 EAEKPGEKSEKEAY
+725 EKAEKQSF
-739 KRLDYSAQ
+739 KRLDYVSQ

-758 VLYAADLDITNPLAY
+758 VLYEADLDITNPLAF
-773 GIHNRQLYTMK
+773 GIHSRQLYTMK
-784 TGNYILPRPKSPYA
+784 SGNYILPRPQSPYG

-803 KGDKQIGGYLTKQ
+803 KGDKQLGGYLTKQ

-844 TYRGYWLSTGRILA
+844 TYRGYWLSTSRILT

-866 VSGSSRYRP
+866 VSGASRYRP

>member
-1 MKRLVVAI
+1 MGKKIIVFLTALLATI
-9 ALVVSLALNGA
+9 AAQSQT
-20 WAVNNNSE
+20 S
-28 YYFGSNSKFNPS
+28 YYFGDNSQLNKS
-40 IPTPEDFF
+40 IPTPEEFF
-48 GFPIGSELVRYDR
+48 GHAIGQQLVRYDR
-61 VVEYFRLLDQLSDRA
+61 VVEYFRLLDKLSDRA

-108 QNHVKLVDPNYGFPA
+108 QQHVKLVDPNYAYPSS
-123 NYDDQKVVIQLGYN
+123 YDDQKVVIQLGYN

-150 LAAYYFVATQ
+150 LAAYFFVATE
-160 DADIVKRLGDAVILI
+160 DADIVKRLSDAIVLI

-184 ERAAQYYNSFHS
+184 ERAAQYFNAFHS
-196 IPPVDDALDI
+196 TPSVSDALDI

-226 DWFSLVHPESK
+226 DWFALVHPESR
-237 ARAAYYH
+237 ARVAYYH
-244 EWYPNIYADYH
+244 QWYPNIYADYH

-266 PSPVRSTWNYTI
+266 PSPVKSTWNYTI
-278 PESTYTK
+278 PESTYTE
-285 LNVILADYFGA
+285 LNVILANYFGA

-336 SSQGVQVESSLGL
+336 SSQGVEVESSLGL

-356 RDNVRTSIGALKAG
+356 RDNVRTSIGTLKAG
-370 TDKKEVF
+370 TDKKDVF

-388 VQKGGK
+388 VTKGGK
-394 GFIVFGDKENK
+394 GYIVFGSLDDK
-405 GATNLFL
+405 GATRLFL
-412 DNLLRHKIEVHKL
+412 DNLLRHKIEVHQL
-425 AKDFTQD
+425 TKDYSQG
-432 GKQFKADNAYVIP
+432 GKQFKAGNAYVIP

-484 FVKNAAGVSVG
+484 FARVAASLGVG
-495 EVVKEVPAASTTAFS
+495 DVVTEVPAASAQAFRQ
-510 KSQFA
+510 SQFA

-522 FYAPRVLYSLLD
+522 FYAPRVLYTLLD
-534 KGVYV
+534 KGIYV
-539 KAAYKT
+539 KAAFKT
-545 FTANT
+545 FTTET
-550 AEAGNKSFATG
+550 AEAGQKRFATG

-567 VYQTISADSVYRVIQ
+567 VYQTVSADSVYRTIRSAVAG
-582 SSVTDTDVKV
+582 TDVQV
-592 YSVSTSLSSEGIDL
+592 YSVATSGSSEGIDL
-606 GSDNIEEVKKPVV
+606 GSDNIQEVKKPVV
-619 ATFVST
+619 ATFVSASGT
-625 GGYGGINWTA
+625 GGINWTA

-642 LGNHYH
+642 LGNHQN

-662 PLDRYTAII
+662 PLERYTAII

-676 YQNFSKRFVER
+676 YQSFSKTFVER
-687 LKNWVANGG
+687 LKSWVANGG

-710 NGIATHFN
+710 NGIATHFAAKEKKEGEK
-718 TAQDKKG
+718 AQDDKQ
-725 EAEKPGEKSEKEAY
+725 APR
-739 KRLDYSAQ
+739 RLDYSAQ

-758 VLYAADLDITNPLAY
+758 VLYAADLDITNPLAF
-773 GIHNRQLYTMK
+773 GIHSRQLYTMK
-784 TGNYILPRPKSPYA
+784 SGNFILPRPQSPYA

-803 KGDKQIGGYLTKQ
+803 QGDKQLGGYLTKA

-827 AFDNVGAG
+827 ATDNLGSG
-835 TVVLFSESP
+835 TIVLFSESP
-844 TYRGYWLSTGRILA
+844 TYRGYWLSTGRILT
-858 NALFFGNN
+858 NALFFGNR
-866 VSGSSRYRP
+866 VSTASRYRP

>member
-1 MKRLVVAI
+1 MGKKIIVFLTALLATI
-9 ALVVSLALNGA
+9 AAQSQT
-20 WAVNNNSE
+20 S
-28 YYFGSNSKFNPS
+28 YYFGDNSQLNKS
-40 IPTPEDFF
+40 IPTPEEFF
-48 GFPIGSELVRYDR
+48 GHAIGQQLVRYDR
-61 VVEYFRLLDQLSDRA
+61 VVEYFRLLDKLSDRA

-108 QNHVKLVDPNYGFPA
+108 QQHVKLVDPNYAYPSS
-123 NYDDQKVVIQLGYN
+123 YDDQKVVIQLGYN

-150 LAAYYFVATQ
+150 LAAYFFVATE
-160 DADIVKRLGDAVILI
+160 DADIVKRLSDAIVLI

-184 ERAAQYYNSFHS
+184 ERAAQYFNAFHS
-196 IPPVDDALDI
+196 TPSVSDALDI

-226 DWFSLVHPESK
+226 DWFALVHPESR

-244 EWYPNIYADYH
+244 QWYPNIYADYH
-255 EMGRNSSYYFE
+255 EMGKNSSYYFE

-278 PESTYTK
+278 PESTYTE
-285 LNVILADYFGA
+285 LNVILANYFGA

-336 SSQGVQVESSLGL
+336 SSQGVEVESSLGL

-370 TDKKEVF
+370 TDKKDVF

-388 VQKGGK
+388 VTKGGK
-394 GFIVFGDKENK
+394 GYIVFGSQDDK
-405 GATNLFL
+405 GATRLFL
-412 DNLLRHKIEVHKL
+412 DNLLRHKIEVHQL
-425 AKDFTQD
+425 TKDYSQG
-432 GKQFKADNAYVIP
+432 GKQFKAGNAYVIP

-484 FVKNAAGVSVG
+484 FARVAAGLGVG
-495 EVVKEVPAASTTAFS
+495 DVVKEVPAASAQAFRQ
-510 KSQFA
+510 SQFA

-522 FYAPRVLYSLLD
+522 FYAPRVLYTLLD
-534 KGVYV
+534 KGIYV
-539 KAAYKT
+539 KAAFKT
-545 FTANT
+545 FTTET
-550 AEAGNKSFATG
+550 AEAGQKRFATG

-567 VYQTISADSVYRVIQ
+567 VYQTVSADSVYRTIRSAVAG
-582 SSVTDTDVKV
+582 TDVQV
-592 YSVSTSLSSEGIDL
+592 YSVATSGSSEGIDL
-606 GSDNIEEVKKPVV
+606 GSDNIQEVKKPVV
-619 ATFVST
+619 ATFVSASGT
-625 GGYGGINWTA
+625 GGINWTA

-642 LGNHYH
+642 LGNHQN

-662 PLDRYTAII
+662 PLERYTAII

-676 YQNFSKRFVER
+676 YQSFSKTFVER
-687 LKNWVANGG
+687 LKSWVANGG

-710 NGIATHFN
+710 NGIATHFAAKEKKEGEK
-718 TAQDKKG
+718 AQDDKQ
-725 EAEKPGEKSEKEAY
+725 APR
-739 KRLDYSAQ
+739 RLDYSAQ

-758 VLYAADLDITNPLAY
+758 VLYAADLDITNPLAF
-773 GIHNRQLYTMK
+773 GIHSRQLYTMK
-784 TGNYILPRPKSPYA
+784 SGNFILPRPQSPYA

-803 KGDKQIGGYLTKQ
+803 QGDKQLGGYLTKA

-827 AFDNVGAG
+827 ATDNLGSG
-835 TVVLFSESP
+835 TIVLFSESP
-844 TYRGYWLSTGRILA
+844 TYRGYWLSTGRILT
-858 NALFFGNN
+858 NALFFGNR
-866 VSGSSRYRP
+866 VSTASRYRP

>member
-1 MKRLVVAI
+1 MGKKIIVFLTALLATI
-9 ALVVSLALNGA
+9 AAQSQT
-20 WAVNNNSE
+20 S
-28 YYFGSNSKFNPS
+28 YYFGDNSQLNKS
-40 IPTPEDFF
+40 IPTPEEFF
-48 GFPIGSELVRYDR
+48 GHAIGQQLVRYDR
-61 VVEYFRLLDQLSDRA
+61 VVEYFRLLDKLSDRA
-76 QLKVIGHSHE
+76 LLKVIGHSHE

-108 QNHVKLVDPNYGFPA
+108 QQHVKLVDPNYAYPSS
-123 NYDDQKVVIQLGYN
+123 YDDQKVVIQLGYN

-150 LAAYYFVATQ
+150 LAAYFFVATE
-160 DADIVKRLGDAVILI
+160 DADIVKRLSDAIVLI

-184 ERAAQYYNSFHS
+184 ERAAQYFNAFHS
-196 IPPVDDALDI
+196 TPSVSDALDI

-226 DWFSLVHPESK
+226 DWFALVHPESR

-244 EWYPNIYADYH
+244 QWYPNIYADYH

-266 PSPVRSTWNYTI
+266 PSPVKSTWNYTI
-278 PESTYTK
+278 PESTYTE
-285 LNVILADYFGA
+285 LNVILANYFGA

-336 SSQGVQVESSLGL
+336 SSQGVEVESSLGL

-370 TDKKEVF
+370 TDKKDVF

-388 VQKGGK
+388 VTKGGK
-394 GFIVFGDKENK
+394 GYIVFGSQDDK
-405 GATNLFL
+405 GATRLFL
-412 DNLLRHKIEVHKL
+412 DNLLRHKIEVHQL
-425 AKDFTQD
+425 TKDYSQG
-432 GKQFKADNAYVIP
+432 GKQFKAGNAYAIP

-484 FVKNAAGVSVG
+484 FARVAASLGVG
-495 EVVKEVPAASTTAFS
+495 DVVTEVPAASAQAFRQ
-510 KSQFA
+510 SQFA

-522 FYAPRVLYSLLD
+522 FYAPRVLYTLLD
-534 KGVYV
+534 KGIYV
-539 KAAYKT
+539 KAAFKT
-545 FTANT
+545 FTTET
-550 AEAGNKSFATG
+550 AEAGQKRFATG

-567 VYQTISADSVYRVIQ
+567 VYQTVSADSVYRTIRSAVAG
-582 SSVTDTDVKV
+582 TDVQV
-592 YSVSTSLSSEGIDL
+592 YSVATSGSSEGIDL
-606 GSDNIEEVKKPVV
+606 GSDNIQEVKKPVV
-619 ATFVST
+619 ATFVSASGT
-625 GGYGGINWTA
+625 GGINWTA

-642 LGNHYH
+642 LGNHQN

-662 PLDRYTAII
+662 PLERYTAII

-676 YQNFSKRFVER
+676 YQSFSKTFVER
-687 LKNWVANGG
+687 LKSWVANGG

-710 NGIATHFN
+710 NGIATHFAAKEKKEGEK
-718 TAQDKKG
+718 AQDDKQ
-725 EAEKPGEKSEKEAY
+725 APR
-739 KRLDYSAQ
+739 RLDYSAQ

-758 VLYAADLDITNPLAY
+758 VLYAADLDITNPLAF
-773 GIHNRQLYTMK
+773 GIHSRQLYTMK
-784 TGNYILPRPKSPYA
+784 SGNFILPRPQSPYA

-803 KGDKQIGGYLTKQ
+803 QGDKQLGGYLTKA

-827 AFDNVGAG
+827 ATDNLGSG
-835 TVVLFSESP
+835 TIVLFSESP
-844 TYRGYWLSTGRILA
+844 TYRGYWLSTGRILT
-858 NALFFGNN
+858 NALFFGNR
-866 VSGSSRYRP
+866 VSTASRYRP

>member
-1 MKRLVVAI
+1 MGKKIIVFLTALLATI
-9 ALVVSLALNGA
+9 AAQSQT
-20 WAVNNNSE
+20 S
-28 YYFGSNSKFNPS
+28 YYFGDNSQLNKS
-40 IPTPEDFF
+40 IPTPEEFF
-48 GFPIGSELVRYDR
+48 GHAIGQQLVRYDR
-61 VVEYFRLLDQLSDRA
+61 VVEYFRLLDKLSDRA

-108 QNHVKLVDPNYGFPA
+108 QQHVKLVDPNYAYPSS
-123 NYDDQKVVIQLGYN
+123 YDDQKVVIQLGYN

-150 LAAYYFVATQ
+150 LAAYFFVATE
-160 DADIVKRLGDAVILI
+160 DADIVKRLSDAIVLI

-184 ERAAQYYNSFHS
+184 ERAAQYFNAFHS
-196 IPPVDDALDI
+196 TPSVSDALDI

-226 DWFSLVHPESK
+226 DWFALVHPESR
-237 ARAAYYH
+237 ARATYYH
-244 EWYPNIYADYH
+244 QWYPNIYADYH

-266 PSPVRSTWNYTI
+266 PSPVKSTWNYTI
-278 PESTYTK
+278 PESTYTE
-285 LNVILADYFGA
+285 LNVILANYFGA

-336 SSQGVQVESSLGL
+336 SSQGVEVESSLGL

-356 RDNVRTSIGALKAG
+356 RDNVRTSIGTLKAG
-370 TDKKEVF
+370 TDKKDVF

-388 VQKGGK
+388 VTKGGK
-394 GFIVFGDKENK
+394 GYIVFGSLDDK
-405 GATNLFL
+405 GATRLFL
-412 DNLLRHKIEVHKL
+412 DNLLRHKIEVHQL
-425 AKDFTQD
+425 TKDYSQG
-432 GKQFKADNAYVIP
+432 GKQFKAGNAYVIP

-484 FVKNAAGVSVG
+484 FARVAASLGVG
-495 EVVKEVPAASTTAFS
+495 DVVTEVPAASAQAFRQ
-510 KSQFA
+510 SQFA

-522 FYAPRVLYSLLD
+522 FYAPRVLYTLLD
-534 KGVYV
+534 KGIYV
-539 KAAYKT
+539 KAAFKT
-545 FTANT
+545 FTTET
-550 AEAGNKSFATG
+550 AEAGQKRFATG

-567 VYQTISADSVYRVIQ
+567 VYQTVSADSVYRTIRSAVAG
-582 SSVTDTDVKV
+582 TDVQV
-592 YSVSTSLSSEGIDL
+592 YSVATSGSSEGIDL
-606 GSDNIEEVKKPVV
+606 GSDNIQEVKKPVV
-619 ATFVST
+619 ATFVSASGT
-625 GGYGGINWTA
+625 GGINWTA

-642 LGNHYH
+642 LGNHQN

-662 PLDRYTAII
+662 PLERYTAII

-676 YQNFSKRFVER
+676 YQSFSKTFVER
-687 LKNWVANGG
+687 LKSWVANGG

-710 NGIATHFN
+710 NGIATHFAAKEKKEGEK
-718 TAQDKKG
+718 AQDDKQ
-725 EAEKPGEKSEKEAY
+725 APR
-739 KRLDYSAQ
+739 RLDYSAQ

-758 VLYAADLDITNPLAY
+758 VLYAADLDITNPLAF
-773 GIHNRQLYTMK
+773 GIHSRQLYTMK
-784 TGNYILPRPKSPYA
+784 SGNFILPRPQSPYA

-803 KGDKQIGGYLTKQ
+803 QGDKQLGGYLTKA

-827 AFDNVGAG
+827 ATDNLGSG
-835 TVVLFSESP
+835 TIVLFSESP
-844 TYRGYWLSTGRILA
+844 TYRGYWLSTGRILT
-858 NALFFGNN
+858 NALFFGNR
-866 VSGSSRYRP
+866 VSTASRYRP

>member
-1 MKRLVVAI
+1 
-9 ALVVSLALNGA
+9 
-20 WAVNNNSE
+20 
-28 YYFGSNSKFNPS
+28 
-40 IPTPEDFF
+40 
-48 GFPIGSELVRYDR
+48 
-61 VVEYFRLLDQLSDRA
+61 
-76 QLKVIGHSHE
+76 
-86 NREYVILHISTPENI
+86 
-101 KNLESIR
+101 
-108 QNHVKLVDPNYGFPA
+108 
-123 NYDDQKVVIQLGYN
+123 
-137 VHGGELAGTDASV
+137 
-150 LAAYYFVATQ
+150 
-160 DADIVKRLGDAVILI
+160 
-175 EPALNPDGR
+175 
-184 ERAAQYYNSFHS
+184 
-196 IPPVDDALDI
+196 
-206 EHTQSFTPL
+206 
-215 RGNHFYADLNR
+215 
-226 DWFSLVHPESK
+226 
-237 ARAAYYH
+237 
-244 EWYPNIYADYH
+244 
-255 EMGRNSSYYFE
+255 
-266 PSPVRSTWNYTI
+266 
-278 PESTYTK
+278 
-285 LNVILADYFGA
+285 
-296 ELDKIGSLYF
+296 
-306 TKENYDNI
+306 
-314 SPIYGSTYPDFQ
+314 
-326 GGVGTTLEVG
+326 
-336 SSQGVQVESSLGL
+336 
-349 HRFAKNI
+349 
-356 RDNVRTSIGALKAG
+356 
-370 TDKKEVF
+370 
-377 LRHQQEFFKSA
+377 
-388 VQKGGK
+388 
-394 GFIVFGDKENK
+394 
-405 GATNLFL
+405 
-412 DNLLRHKIEVHKL
+412 
-425 AKDFTQD
+425 
-432 GKQFKADNAYVIP
+432 
-445 LAQAQYRLVN
+445 
-455 AAFEEHTE
+455 
-463 FVDSIFMDITAWS
+463 
-476 TAHGYGFP
+476 
-484 FVKNAAGVSVG
+484 VG
-495 EVVKEVPAASTTAFS
+495 EEVKEVPAAATTAFS

-582 SSVTDTDVKV
+582 SSVADTDVKV

-687 LKNWVANGG
+687 LKNWVAEGG

-773 GIHNRQLYTMK
+773 GIHNRRLYTMK

-803 KGDKQIGGYLTKQ
+803 KGDKQIVGYLTKQ

>member
-1 MKRLVVAI
+1 MKRLVL
-9 ALVVSLALNGA
+9 ALTLVFSLALNAA
-20 WAVNNNSE
+20 WAKGNSSE
-28 YYFGSNSKFNPS
+28 YYFGSNNNFDKS

-48 GFPIGSELVRYDR
+48 GFPIGSELVRYDK
-61 VVEYFRLLDQLSDRA
+61 VVEYFRLLDKLSDRA
-76 QLKVIGHSHE
+76 QLKVIGQSHE
-86 NREYVILHISTPENI
+86 KREYVILHISTPENI
-101 KNLESIR
+101 KNLENIR
-108 QNHVKLVDPNYGFPA
+108 QNHVKLVDPNYGYPA
-123 NYDDQKVVIQLGYN
+123 TYDDQKVIIQLGYN

-184 ERAAQYYNSFHS
+184 ERAAQYFNSFHS

-226 DWFSLVHPESK
+226 DWFALVHPESR

-244 EWYPNIYADYH
+244 QWYPNIYADYH
-255 EMGRNSSYYFE
+255 EMGKNSSYYFE

-278 PESTYTK
+278 PESTYTE

-336 SSQGVQVESSLGL
+336 SSQGVQVESALGL

-370 TDKKEVF
+370 TDKKNVF

-394 GFIVFGDKENK
+394 GFIVFGDQENK

-412 DNLLRHKIEVHKL
+412 DNLLHHKIEVHKL
-425 AKDFTQD
+425 AKDYTQ
-432 GKQFKADNAYVIP
+432 GNKQFKAGNAYVIP

-484 FVKNAAGVSVG
+484 FVKNATGVSLG
-495 EVVKEVPAASTTAFS
+495 EVVKEVPAPATNSFS

-522 FYAPRVLYSLLD
+522 FYAPRVLYELLNN
-534 KGVYV
+534 GVYV
-539 KAAYKT
+539 KAAFKA
-545 FTANT
+545 FTAST
-550 AEAGNKSFATG
+550 AEAGAQHFATG
-561 SLVVPL
+561 SLVIPL
-567 VYQTISADSVYRVIQ
+567 VYQTIPADSVYHVIQ
-582 SSVTDTDVKV
+582 KAVAQTDVKV
-592 YSVSTSLSSEGIDL
+592 YSVSTSASSEGIDL
-606 GSDNIEEVKKPVV
+606 GSDNILEVKKPVV

-635 IGETWHL
+635 IGETWQL
-642 LGNHYH
+642 LGNHHH

-656 DYADRT
+656 DNADRA

-676 YQNFSKRFVER
+676 YQQFSNKFVER

-710 NGIATHFN
+710 KGITTHF
-718 TAQDKKG
+718 ASQDKKQEEG
-725 EAEKPGEKSEKEAY
+725 KKDEKQDY
-739 KRLDYSAQ
+739 KRLDYASQ
-747 REQNGPSRIGG
+747 REQNGPNRIGG
-758 VLYAADLDITNPLAY
+758 VLYAADLDITNPLAF

-784 TGNYILPRPKSPYA
+784 SGNYILPRPQSPYA

-803 KGDKQIGGYLTKQ
+803 KGDKQLGGYLTKQ

-844 TYRGYWLSTGRILA
+844 TYRGYWLSTGRILT
-858 NALFFGNN
+858 NALFFGKN
-866 VSGSSRYRP
+866 VSGASRFRP

>member
-1 MKRLVVAI
+1 MGKKIIVFLTALLATI
-9 ALVVSLALNGA
+9 AAQSQT
-20 WAVNNNSE
+20 S
-28 YYFGSNSKFNPS
+28 YYFGDNSQLNKS
-40 IPTPEDFF
+40 IPTPEEFF
-48 GFPIGSELVRYDR
+48 GHAIGQQLVRYDR
-61 VVEYFRLLDQLSDRA
+61 VVEYFRLLDKLSDRA

-108 QNHVKLVDPNYGFPA
+108 QQHVKLVDPNYAYPSS
-123 NYDDQKVVIQLGYN
+123 YDDQKVVIQLGYN

-150 LAAYYFVATQ
+150 LAAYFFVATE
-160 DADIVKRLGDAVILI
+160 DADIVRRLGDAIVLI

-184 ERAAQYYNSFHS
+184 ERAAQYFNAFHS
-196 IPPVDDALDI
+196 TPSVSDALDI

-226 DWFSLVHPESK
+226 DWFALVHPESR

-244 EWYPNIYADYH
+244 QWYPNIYADYH
-255 EMGRNSSYYFE
+255 EMGKNSSYYFE

-278 PESTYTK
+278 PESTYTE
-285 LNVILADYFGA
+285 LNVILANYFGA

-336 SSQGVQVESSLGL
+336 SSQGVEVESSLGL

-370 TDKKEVF
+370 TDKKDVF

-388 VQKGGK
+388 VTKGGK
-394 GFIVFGDKENK
+394 GYIVFGSQDDK
-405 GATNLFL
+405 GATRLFL
-412 DNLLRHKIEVHKL
+412 DNLLRHKIEVHQL
-425 AKDFTQD
+425 TKDYSQG
-432 GKQFKADNAYVIP
+432 GKQFKAGNAYVIP

-484 FVKNAAGVSVG
+484 FARVAAGLGVG
-495 EVVKEVPAASTTAFS
+495 DVVKEVPAASAQAFRQ
-510 KSQFA
+510 SQFA

-522 FYAPRVLYSLLD
+522 FYAPRVLYTLLD
-534 KGVYV
+534 KGIYV
-539 KAAYKT
+539 KAAFKT
-545 FTANT
+545 FTTET
-550 AEAGNKSFATG
+550 AEAGQKRFATG

-567 VYQTISADSVYRVIQ
+567 VYQTVSADSVYRTIRSAVAG
-582 SSVTDTDVKV
+582 TDVQV
-592 YSVSTSLSSEGIDL
+592 YSVATSGSSEGIDL
-606 GSDNIEEVKKPVV
+606 GSDNIQEVKKPVV
-619 ATFVST
+619 ATFVSASGT
-625 GGYGGINWTA
+625 GGINWTA

-642 LGNHYH
+642 LGNHQN
-648 IPLTKIFA
+648 IPLTKIYA

-662 PLDRYTAII
+662 PLERYTAII

-676 YQNFSKRFVER
+676 YQSFSKTFVER
-687 LKNWVANGG
+687 LKSWVANGG

-710 NGIATHFN
+710 NGIATHFAAKEKKEGEK
-718 TAQDKKG
+718 AQDDKQ
-725 EAEKPGEKSEKEAY
+725 APR
-739 KRLDYSAQ
+739 RLDYSAQ

-758 VLYAADLDITNPLAY
+758 VLYAADLDITNPLAF
-773 GIHNRQLYTMK
+773 GIHSRQLYTMK
-784 TGNYILPRPKSPYA
+784 SGNFILPRPQSPYA

-803 KGDKQIGGYLTKQ
+803 QGDKQLGGYLTKA

-827 AFDNVGAG
+827 ATDNLGSG
-835 TVVLFSESP
+835 TIVLFSESP
-844 TYRGYWLSTGRILA
+844 TYRGYWLSTGRILT
-858 NALFFGNN
+858 NALFFGNR
-866 VSGSSRYRP
+866 VSTASRYRP

>member
-1 MKRLVVAI
+1 MGKKIIVFLTALLATI
-9 ALVVSLALNGA
+9 AAQSQT
-20 WAVNNNSE
+20 S
-28 YYFGSNSKFNPS
+28 YYFGDNSQLNKS
-40 IPTPEDFF
+40 IPTPEEFF
-48 GFPIGSELVRYDR
+48 GHAIGQQLVRYDR
-61 VVEYFRLLDQLSDRA
+61 VVEYFRLLDKLSDRA

-108 QNHVKLVDPNYGFPA
+108 QQHVKLVDPNYAYPSS
-123 NYDDQKVVIQLGYN
+123 YDDQKVVIQLGYN

-150 LAAYYFVATQ
+150 LAAYFFVATE
-160 DADIVKRLGDAVILI
+160 DADIVKRLSDAIVLI

-184 ERAAQYYNSFHS
+184 ERAAQYFNAFHS
-196 IPPVDDALDI
+196 TPSVSDALDI

-226 DWFSLVHPESK
+226 DWFALVHPESR

-244 EWYPNIYADYH
+244 QWYPNIYADYH

-266 PSPVRSTWNYTI
+266 PSPVKSTWNYTI
-278 PESTYTK
+278 PESTYTE
-285 LNVILADYFGA
+285 LNVILANYFGA

-336 SSQGVQVESSLGL
+336 SSQGVEVESSLGL

-370 TDKKEVF
+370 TDKKDVF

-388 VQKGGK
+388 VTKGGK
-394 GFIVFGDKENK
+394 GYIVFGSQDDK
-405 GATNLFL
+405 GATRLFL
-412 DNLLRHKIEVHKL
+412 DNLLRHKIEVHQL
-425 AKDFTQD
+425 TKDYSQG
-432 GKQFKADNAYVIP
+432 GKQFKAGNAYVIP

-484 FVKNAAGVSVG
+484 FARVAASLGVG
-495 EVVKEVPAASTTAFS
+495 DVVTEVPAASAQAFRQ
-510 KSQFA
+510 SQFA

-522 FYAPRVLYSLLD
+522 FYAPRVLYTLLD
-534 KGVYV
+534 KGIYV
-539 KAAYKT
+539 KAAFKT
-545 FTANT
+545 FTTET
-550 AEAGNKSFATG
+550 AEAGQKRFATG

-567 VYQTISADSVYRVIQ
+567 VYQTVSADSVYRTIRSAVAG
-582 SSVTDTDVKV
+582 TDVQV
-592 YSVSTSLSSEGIDL
+592 YSVATSGSSEGIDL
-606 GSDNIEEVKKPVV
+606 GSDNIQEVKKPVV
-619 ATFVST
+619 ATFVSASGT
-625 GGYGGINWTA
+625 GGINWTA

-642 LGNHYH
+642 LGNHQN

-662 PLDRYTAII
+662 PLERYTAII

-676 YQNFSKRFVER
+676 YQSFSKTFVER
-687 LKNWVANGG
+687 LKSWVANGG

-710 NGIATHFN
+710 NGIATHFAAKEKKEGEK
-718 TAQDKKG
+718 AQDDKQ
-725 EAEKPGEKSEKEAY
+725 APR
-739 KRLDYSAQ
+739 RLDYSAQ

-758 VLYAADLDITNPLAY
+758 VLYAADLDITNPLAF
-773 GIHNRQLYTMK
+773 GIHSRQLYTMK
-784 TGNYILPRPKSPYA
+784 SGNFILPRPQSPYA

-803 KGDKQIGGYLTKQ
+803 QGDKQLGGYLTKA

-827 AFDNVGAG
+827 ATDNLGSG
-835 TVVLFSESP
+835 TIVLFSESP
-844 TYRGYWLSTGRILA
+844 TYRGYWLSTGRILT
-858 NALFFGNN
+858 NALFFGNR
-866 VSGSSRYRP
+866 VSTASRYRP

>member
-1 MKRLVVAI
+1 MGKKIIVFLTALLATI
-9 ALVVSLALNGA
+9 AAQSQT
-20 WAVNNNSE
+20 S
-28 YYFGSNSKFNPS
+28 YYFGDNSQLNKS
-40 IPTPEDFF
+40 IPTPEEFF
-48 GFPIGSELVRYDR
+48 GHAIGQQLVRYDR
-61 VVEYFRLLDQLSDRA
+61 VVEYFRLLDKLSDRA

-108 QNHVKLVDPNYGFPA
+108 QQHVKLVDPNYAYPSS
-123 NYDDQKVVIQLGYN
+123 YDDQKVVIQLGYN

-150 LAAYYFVATQ
+150 LAAYFFVATE
-160 DADIVKRLGDAVILI
+160 DADIVKRLSDAIVLI

-184 ERAAQYYNSFHS
+184 ERAAQYFNAFHS
-196 IPPVDDALDI
+196 TPSVSDALDI

-226 DWFSLVHPESK
+226 DWFALVHPESR

-244 EWYPNIYADYH
+244 QWYPNIYADYH

-266 PSPVRSTWNYTI
+266 PSPVKSTWNYTI
-278 PESTYTK
+278 PESTYTE
-285 LNVILADYFGA
+285 LNVILANYFGA

-336 SSQGVQVESSLGL
+336 SSQGVEVESSLGL

-370 TDKKEVF
+370 TDKKDVF

-388 VQKGGK
+388 VTKGCK
-394 GFIVFGDKENK
+394 GYIVFGSQDDK
-405 GATNLFL
+405 GATRLFL
-412 DNLLRHKIEVHKL
+412 DNLLRHKIEVHQL
-425 AKDFTQD
+425 TKDYSQG
-432 GKQFKADNAYVIP
+432 GKQFKAGNAYVIP

-484 FVKNAAGVSVG
+484 FARVAASLGVG
-495 EVVKEVPAASTTAFS
+495 DVVTEVPAASAQAFRQ
-510 KSQFA
+510 SQFA

-522 FYAPRVLYSLLD
+522 FYAPRVLYTLLD
-534 KGVYV
+534 KGIYV
-539 KAAYKT
+539 KAAFKT
-545 FTANT
+545 FTTET
-550 AEAGNKSFATG
+550 AEAGQKRFATG

-567 VYQTISADSVYRVIQ
+567 VYQTVSADSVYRTIRSAVAG
-582 SSVTDTDVKV
+582 TDVQV
-592 YSVSTSLSSEGIDL
+592 YSVATSGSSEGIDL
-606 GSDNIEEVKKPVV
+606 GSDNIQEVKKPVV
-619 ATFVST
+619 ATFVSASGT
-625 GGYGGINWTA
+625 GGINWTA

-642 LGNHYH
+642 LGNHQN

-662 PLDRYTAII
+662 PLERYTAII

-676 YQNFSKRFVER
+676 YQSFSKTFVER
-687 LKNWVANGG
+687 LKSWVANGG

-710 NGIATHFN
+710 NGIATHFAAKEKKEGEK
-718 TAQDKKG
+718 AQDDKQ
-725 EAEKPGEKSEKEAY
+725 APR
-739 KRLDYSAQ
+739 RLDYSAQ

-758 VLYAADLDITNPLAY
+758 VLYAADLDITNPLAF
-773 GIHNRQLYTMK
+773 GIHSRQLYTMK
-784 TGNYILPRPKSPYA
+784 SGNFILPRPQSPYA

-803 KGDKQIGGYLTKQ
+803 QGDKQLGGYLTKA

-827 AFDNVGAG
+827 ATDNLGSG
-835 TVVLFSESP
+835 TIVLFSESP
-844 TYRGYWLSTGRILA
+844 TYRGYWLSTGRILT
-858 NALFFGNN
+858 NALFFGNR
-866 VSGSSRYRP
+866 VSTASRYRP

>member
-1 MKRLVVAI
+1 MGKKIIVFLTALLATI
-9 ALVVSLALNGA
+9 AAQSQT
-20 WAVNNNSE
+20 S
-28 YYFGSNSKFNPS
+28 YYFGDNSQLNKS
-40 IPTPEDFF
+40 IPTPEEFF
-48 GFPIGSELVRYDR
+48 GHAIGQQLVRYDR
-61 VVEYFRLLDQLSDRA
+61 VVEYFRLLDKLSDRA

-108 QNHVKLVDPNYGFPA
+108 QQHVKLVDPNYAYPSS
-123 NYDDQKVVIQLGYN
+123 YDDQKVVIQLGYN

-150 LAAYYFVATQ
+150 LAAYFFVATE
-160 DADIVKRLGDAVILI
+160 DADIVKRLSDAIVLI

-184 ERAAQYYNSFHS
+184 ERAAQYFNAFHS
-196 IPPVDDALDI
+196 TPSVSDALDI

-226 DWFSLVHPESK
+226 DWFALVHPESR

-244 EWYPNIYADYH
+244 QWYPNIYADYH

-266 PSPVRSTWNYTI
+266 PSPVKSTWNYTI
-278 PESTYTK
+278 PESTYTE
-285 LNVILADYFGA
+285 LNVILANYFGA

-336 SSQGVQVESSLGL
+336 SSQGVEVESSLGL

-356 RDNVRTSIGALKAG
+356 RDNVRTSIGTLKAG
-370 TDKKEVF
+370 TDKKDVF

-388 VQKGGK
+388 VTKGGK
-394 GFIVFGDKENK
+394 GYIVFGSLDDK
-405 GATNLFL
+405 GATRLFL
-412 DNLLRHKIEVHKL
+412 DNLLRHKIEVHQL
-425 AKDFTQD
+425 TKDYSQG
-432 GKQFKADNAYVIP
+432 GKQFKAGNAYVIP

-484 FVKNAAGVSVG
+484 FARVAAGLGVG
-495 EVVKEVPAASTTAFS
+495 DVVKEVPAASAQAFRQ
-510 KSQFA
+510 SQFA

-522 FYAPRVLYSLLD
+522 FYAPRVLYTLLD
-534 KGVYV
+534 KGIYV
-539 KAAYKT
+539 KAAFKT
-545 FTANT
+545 FTTET
-550 AEAGNKSFATG
+550 AEAGQKRFATG

-567 VYQTISADSVYRVIQ
+567 VYQTVSADSVYRTIRSAVAG
-582 SSVTDTDVKV
+582 TDVQV
-592 YSVSTSLSSEGIDL
+592 YSVATSGSSEGIDL
-606 GSDNIEEVKKPVV
+606 GSDNIQEVKRPVV
-619 ATFVST
+619 ATFVSASGT
-625 GGYGGINWTA
+625 GGINWTA

-642 LGNHYH
+642 LGNHQN

-662 PLDRYTAII
+662 PLERYTAII

-676 YQNFSKRFVER
+676 YQSFSKTFVER
-687 LKNWVANGG
+687 LKSWVANGG

-710 NGIATHFN
+710 NGIATHFAAKEKKEGEK
-718 TAQDKKG
+718 AQDDKQ
-725 EAEKPGEKSEKEAY
+725 APR
-739 KRLDYSAQ
+739 RLDYSAQ

-758 VLYAADLDITNPLAY
+758 VLYAADLDITNPLAF
-773 GIHNRQLYTMK
+773 GIHSRQLYTMK
-784 TGNYILPRPKSPYA
+784 SGNFILPRPQSPYA

-803 KGDKQIGGYLTKQ
+803 QGDKQLGGYLTKA

-827 AFDNVGAG
+827 ATDNLGSG
-835 TVVLFSESP
+835 TIVLFSESP
-844 TYRGYWLSTGRILA
+844 TYRGYWLSTGRILT
-858 NALFFGNN
+858 NALFFGNR
-866 VSGSSRYRP
+866 VSTASRYRP

>member
-1 MKRLVVAI
+1 MGKKIIVFLTALLATI
-9 ALVVSLALNGA
+9 AAQSQT
-20 WAVNNNSE
+20 S
-28 YYFGSNSKFNPS
+28 YYFGDNSQLNKS
-40 IPTPEDFF
+40 IPTPEEFF
-48 GFPIGSELVRYDR
+48 GHAIGQQLVRYDR
-61 VVEYFRLLDQLSDRA
+61 VVEYFRLLDKLSDRA

-108 QNHVKLVDPNYGFPA
+108 QQHVKLVDPNYAYPSS
-123 NYDDQKVVIQLGYN
+123 YDDQKVVIQLGYN

-150 LAAYYFVATQ
+150 LAAYFFVATE
-160 DADIVKRLGDAVILI
+160 DADIVKRLSDAIVLI

-184 ERAAQYYNSFHS
+184 ERAAQYFNAFHS
-196 IPPVDDALDI
+196 TPSVSDALDI

-226 DWFSLVHPESK
+226 DWFALVHPESR

-244 EWYPNIYADYH
+244 QWYPNIYADYH

-266 PSPVRSTWNYTI
+266 PSPVKSTWNYTI
-278 PESTYTK
+278 PESTYTE
-285 LNVILADYFGA
+285 LNVILANYFGA

-336 SSQGVQVESSLGL
+336 SSQGVEVESSLGL

-356 RDNVRTSIGALKAG
+356 RDNVRTSIGTLKAG
-370 TDKKEVF
+370 TDKKDVF

-388 VQKGGK
+388 VTKGGK
-394 GFIVFGDKENK
+394 GYIVFGSLDDK
-405 GATNLFL
+405 GATRLFL
-412 DNLLRHKIEVHKL
+412 DNLLRHKIEVHQL
-425 AKDFTQD
+425 TKDYSQG
-432 GKQFKADNAYVIP
+432 GKQFKAGNAYVIP

-484 FVKNAAGVSVG
+484 FARVAAGLGVG
-495 EVVKEVPAASTTAFS
+495 DVVTEVPAASAQAFRQ
-510 KSQFA
+510 SQFA

-522 FYAPRVLYSLLD
+522 FYAPRVLYTLLD
-534 KGVYV
+534 KGIYV
-539 KAAYKT
+539 KAAFKT
-545 FTANT
+545 FTTET
-550 AEAGNKSFATG
+550 AEAGQKRFATG

-567 VYQTISADSVYRVIQ
+567 VYQTVSADSVYRTIRSAVAG
-582 SSVTDTDVKV
+582 TDVQV
-592 YSVSTSLSSEGIDL
+592 YSVATSGSSEGIDL
-606 GSDNIEEVKKPVV
+606 GSDNIQEVKKPVV
-619 ATFVST
+619 ATFVSASGT
-625 GGYGGINWTA
+625 GGINWTA

-642 LGNHYH
+642 LGNHQN

-662 PLDRYTAII
+662 PLERYTAII

-676 YQNFSKRFVER
+676 YQSFSKTFVER
-687 LKNWVANGG
+687 LKSWVANGG

-710 NGIATHFN
+710 NGIATHFAAKEKKEGEK
-718 TAQDKKG
+718 AQDDKQ
-725 EAEKPGEKSEKEAY
+725 APR
-739 KRLDYSAQ
+739 RLDYSAQ

-758 VLYAADLDITNPLAY
+758 VLYAADLDITNPLAF
-773 GIHNRQLYTMK
+773 GIHSRQLYTMK
-784 TGNYILPRPKSPYA
+784 SGNFILPRPQSPYA

-803 KGDKQIGGYLTKQ
+803 QGDKQLGGYLTKA

-827 AFDNVGAG
+827 ATDNLGSG
-835 TVVLFSESP
+835 TIVLFSESP
-844 TYRGYWLSTGRILA
+844 TYRGYWLSTGRILT
-858 NALFFGNN
+858 NALFFGNR
-866 VSGSSRYRP
+866 VSTASRYRP

>member
-1 MKRLVVAI
+1 MGKKIIVFLTALLATI
-9 ALVVSLALNGA
+9 AAQSQT
-20 WAVNNNSE
+20 S
-28 YYFGSNSKFNPS
+28 YYFGDNSQLNKS
-40 IPTPEDFF
+40 IPTPEEFF
-48 GFPIGSELVRYDR
+48 GHAIGQQLVRYDR
-61 VVEYFRLLDQLSDRA
+61 VVEYFRLLDKLSDRA

-108 QNHVKLVDPNYGFPA
+108 QQHVKLVDPNYAYPSS
-123 NYDDQKVVIQLGYN
+123 YDDQKVVIQLGYN

-150 LAAYYFVATQ
+150 LAAYFFVATE
-160 DADIVKRLGDAVILI
+160 DADIVKRLSDAIVLI

-184 ERAAQYYNSFHS
+184 ERAAQYFNAFHS
-196 IPPVDDALDI
+196 TPSVSDALDI

-226 DWFSLVHPESK
+226 DWFALVHPESR

-244 EWYPNIYADYH
+244 QWYPNIYADYH
-255 EMGRNSSYYFE
+255 EMGKNSSYYFE

-278 PESTYTK
+278 PESTYTE
-285 LNVILADYFGA
+285 LNVILANYFGA

-336 SSQGVQVESSLGL
+336 SSQGVEVESSLGL

-370 TDKKEVF
+370 TDKKDVF

-388 VQKGGK
+388 VTKGGK
-394 GFIVFGDKENK
+394 GYIVFGSLDDK
-405 GATNLFL
+405 GATRLFL
-412 DNLLRHKIEVHKL
+412 DNLLRHKIEVHQL
-425 AKDFTQD
+425 TKDYSQG
-432 GKQFKADNAYVIP
+432 GKQFKAGNAYVIP

-484 FVKNAAGVSVG
+484 FARVAASLGVG
-495 EVVKEVPAASTTAFS
+495 DVVTEVPAASAQAFRQ
-510 KSQFA
+510 SQFA

-522 FYAPRVLYSLLD
+522 FYAPRVLYTLLD
-534 KGVYV
+534 KGIYV
-539 KAAYKT
+539 KAAFKT
-545 FTANT
+545 FTTET
-550 AEAGNKSFATG
+550 AEAGQKRFATG

-567 VYQTISADSVYRVIQ
+567 VYQTVSADSVYRTIRSAVAG
-582 SSVTDTDVKV
+582 TDVQV
-592 YSVSTSLSSEGIDL
+592 YSVATSGSSEGIDL
-606 GSDNIEEVKKPVV
+606 GSDNIQEVKKPVV
-619 ATFVST
+619 ATFVSASGT
-625 GGYGGINWTA
+625 GGINWTA

-642 LGNHYH
+642 LGNHQN

-662 PLDRYTAII
+662 PLEHYTAII

-676 YQNFSKRFVER
+676 YQSFSKTFVER
-687 LKNWVANGG
+687 LKSWVANGG

-710 NGIATHFN
+710 NGIATHFAAKEKKEGEK
-718 TAQDKKG
+718 AQDDKQ
-725 EAEKPGEKSEKEAY
+725 APR
-739 KRLDYSAQ
+739 RLDYSAQ

-758 VLYAADLDITNPLAY
+758 VLYAADLDITNPLAF
-773 GIHNRQLYTMK
+773 GIHSRQLYTMK
-784 TGNYILPRPKSPYA
+784 SGNFILPRPQSPYA

-803 KGDKQIGGYLTKQ
+803 QGDKQLGGYLTKA

-827 AFDNVGAG
+827 ATDNLGSG
-835 TVVLFSESP
+835 TIVLFSESP
-844 TYRGYWLSTGRILA
+844 TYRGYWLSTGRILT
-858 NALFFGNN
+858 NALFFGNR
-866 VSGSSRYRP
+866 VSTASRYRP

>member
-1 MKRLVVAI
+1 MGKKIIVFLTALLATI
-9 ALVVSLALNGA
+9 AAQSQT
-20 WAVNNNSE
+20 S
-28 YYFGSNSKFNPS
+28 YYFGDNSQLNKS
-40 IPTPEDFF
+40 IPTPEEFF
-48 GFPIGSELVRYDR
+48 GHAIGQQLVRYDR
-61 VVEYFRLLDQLSDRA
+61 VVEYFRLLDKLSDRA

-108 QNHVKLVDPNYGFPA
+108 QQHVKLVDPNYAYPSS
-123 NYDDQKVVIQLGYN
+123 YDDQKVVIQLGYN

-150 LAAYYFVATQ
+150 LAAYFFVATE
-160 DADIVKRLGDAVILI
+160 DADIVKRLSDAIVLI

-184 ERAAQYYNSFHS
+184 ERAAQYFNAFHS
-196 IPPVDDALDI
+196 TPSVSDALDI

-226 DWFSLVHPESK
+226 DWFALVHPESR

-244 EWYPNIYADYH
+244 QWYPNIYADYH

-266 PSPVRSTWNYTI
+266 PSPVKSTWNYTI
-278 PESTYTK
+278 PESTYTE
-285 LNVILADYFGA
+285 LNVILANYFGA

-336 SSQGVQVESSLGL
+336 SSQGVEVESSLGL

-370 TDKKEVF
+370 TDKKDVF
-377 LRHQQEFFKSA
+377 LRHQQEFFKST
-388 VQKGGK
+388 VTKGGK
-394 GFIVFGDKENK
+394 GYIVFGSQDDK
-405 GATNLFL
+405 GATRLFL
-412 DNLLRHKIEVHKL
+412 DNLLRHKIEVHQL
-425 AKDFTQD
+425 TKDYSQG
-432 GKQFKADNAYVIP
+432 GKQFKAGNAYVIP

-484 FVKNAAGVSVG
+484 FARVAASLGVG
-495 EVVKEVPAASTTAFS
+495 DVVTEVPAASAQAFRQ
-510 KSQFA
+510 SQFA

-522 FYAPRVLYSLLD
+522 FYAPRVLYTLLD
-534 KGVYV
+534 KGIYV
-539 KAAYKT
+539 KAAFKT
-545 FTANT
+545 FTTET
-550 AEAGNKSFATG
+550 AEAGQKRFATG

-567 VYQTISADSVYRVIQ
+567 VYQTVSADSVYRTIRSAVAG
-582 SSVTDTDVKV
+582 TDVQV
-592 YSVSTSLSSEGIDL
+592 YSVATSGSSEGIDL
-606 GSDNIEEVKKPVV
+606 GSDNIQEVKKPVV
-619 ATFVST
+619 ATFVSASGT
-625 GGYGGINWTA
+625 GGINWTA

-642 LGNHYH
+642 LGNHQN

-662 PLDRYTAII
+662 PLERYTAII

-676 YQNFSKRFVER
+676 YQSFSKTFVER
-687 LKNWVANGG
+687 LKSWVANGG

-710 NGIATHFN
+710 NGIATHFAAKEKKEGEK
-718 TAQDKKG
+718 AQDDKQ
-725 EAEKPGEKSEKEAY
+725 APR
-739 KRLDYSAQ
+739 RLDYSAQ

-758 VLYAADLDITNPLAY
+758 VLYAADLDITNPLAF
-773 GIHNRQLYTMK
+773 GIHSRQLYTMK
-784 TGNYILPRPKSPYA
+784 SGNFILPRPQSPYA

-803 KGDKQIGGYLTKQ
+803 QGDKQLGGYLTKA

-827 AFDNVGAG
+827 ATDNLGSG
-835 TVVLFSESP
+835 TIVLFSESP
-844 TYRGYWLSTGRILA
+844 TYRGYWLSTGRILT
-858 NALFFGNN
+858 NALFFGNR
-866 VSGSSRYRP
+866 VSTASRYRP

>member
-1 MKRLVVAI
+1 MGKKIIVFLTALLATI
-9 ALVVSLALNGA
+9 AAQSQTN
-20 WAVNNNSE
+20 
-28 YYFGSNSKFNPS
+28 YYFGDNSQLNKS
-40 IPTPEDFF
+40 IPTPEEFF
-48 GFPIGSELVRYDR
+48 GHAIGQQLVRYDR
-61 VVEYFRLLDQLSDRA
+61 VVEYFRLLDKLSDRA

-108 QNHVKLVDPNYGFPA
+108 QQHVKLVDPNYAYPSS
-123 NYDDQKVVIQLGYN
+123 YDDQKVVIQLGYN

-150 LAAYYFVATQ
+150 LAAYFFVATE
-160 DADIVKRLGDAVILI
+160 DADIVKRLSDAIVLI

-184 ERAAQYYNSFHS
+184 ERAAQYFNAFHS
-196 IPPVDDALDI
+196 TPSVSDALDI

-226 DWFSLVHPESK
+226 DWFALVHPESR

-244 EWYPNIYADYH
+244 QWYPNIYADYH
-255 EMGRNSSYYFE
+255 EMGKNSSYYFE

-278 PESTYTK
+278 PESTYTE
-285 LNVILADYFGA
+285 LNVILANYFGA

-336 SSQGVQVESSLGL
+336 SSQGVEVESSLGL

-370 TDKKEVF
+370 TDKKDVF

-388 VQKGGK
+388 VTKGGK
-394 GFIVFGDKENK
+394 GYIVFGSQDDK
-405 GATNLFL
+405 GATRLFL
-412 DNLLRHKIEVHKL
+412 DNLLRHKIEVHQL
-425 AKDFTQD
+425 TKDYSQG
-432 GKQFKADNAYVIP
+432 GKQFKAGNAYAIP

-484 FVKNAAGVSVG
+484 FARVAAGLGVG
-495 EVVKEVPAASTTAFS
+495 DVVKEVPAASAQAFRQ
-510 KSQFA
+510 SQFA

-522 FYAPRVLYSLLD
+522 FYAPRVLYTLLD
-534 KGVYV
+534 KGIYV
-539 KAAYKT
+539 KAAFKT
-545 FTANT
+545 FTTET
-550 AEAGNKSFATG
+550 AEAGQKRFATG

-567 VYQTISADSVYRVIQ
+567 VYQTVSADSVYRTIRSAVAG
-582 SSVTDTDVKV
+582 TDVQV
-592 YSVSTSLSSEGIDL
+592 YSVATSGSSEGIDL
-606 GSDNIEEVKKPVV
+606 GSDNIQEVKKPVV
-619 ATFVST
+619 ATFVSASGT
-625 GGYGGINWTA
+625 GGINWTA

-642 LGNHYH
+642 LGNHQN
-648 IPLTKIFA
+648 IPLTKIYA

-662 PLDRYTAII
+662 PLERYTAII

-676 YQNFSKRFVER
+676 YQSFSKTFVER
-687 LKNWVANGG
+687 LKSWVANGG

-710 NGIATHFN
+710 NGIATHFAAKEKKEGEK
-718 TAQDKKG
+718 AQDDKQ
-725 EAEKPGEKSEKEAY
+725 APR
-739 KRLDYSAQ
+739 RLDYSAQ

-758 VLYAADLDITNPLAY
+758 VLYAADLDITNPLAF
-773 GIHNRQLYTMK
+773 GIHSRQLYTMK
-784 TGNYILPRPKSPYA
+784 SGNFILPRPQSPYA

-803 KGDKQIGGYLTKQ
+803 QGDKQLGGYLTKA

-827 AFDNVGAG
+827 ATDNLGSG
-835 TVVLFSESP
+835 TIVLFSESP
-844 TYRGYWLSTGRILA
+844 TYRGYWLSTGRILT
-858 NALFFGNN
+858 NALFFGNR
-866 VSGSSRYRP
+866 VSTASRYRP

>member
-1 MKRLVVAI
+1 MGKKIIVFLTALLATI
-9 ALVVSLALNGA
+9 AAQSQT
-20 WAVNNNSE
+20 S
-28 YYFGSNSKFNPS
+28 YYFGDNSQLNKS
-40 IPTPEDFF
+40 IPTPEEFF
-48 GFPIGSELVRYDR
+48 GHAIGQQLVRYDR
-61 VVEYFRLLDQLSDRA
+61 VVEYFRLLDKLSDRA

-108 QNHVKLVDPNYGFPA
+108 QQHVKLVDPNYAYPSS
-123 NYDDQKVVIQLGYN
+123 YDDQKVVIQLGYN

-150 LAAYYFVATQ
+150 LAAYFFVATE
-160 DADIVKRLGDAVILI
+160 DADIVKRLSDAIVLI

-184 ERAAQYYNSFHS
+184 ERAAQYFNAFHS
-196 IPPVDDALDI
+196 TPSVSDALDI

-226 DWFSLVHPESK
+226 DWFALVHPESR

-244 EWYPNIYADYH
+244 QWYPNIYADYH

-278 PESTYTK
+278 PESTYTE
-285 LNVILADYFGA
+285 LNVILANYFGA

-336 SSQGVQVESSLGL
+336 SSQGVEVESSLGL

-370 TDKKEVF
+370 TDKKDVF

-388 VQKGGK
+388 VTKGGK
-394 GFIVFGDKENK
+394 GYIVFGSQDDK
-405 GATNLFL
+405 GATRLFL
-412 DNLLRHKIEVHKL
+412 DNLLRHKIEVHQL
-425 AKDFTQD
+425 TKDYSQG
-432 GKQFKADNAYVIP
+432 GKQFKAGNAYAIP

-484 FVKNAAGVSVG
+484 FARVAAGLGVG
-495 EVVKEVPAASTTAFS
+495 DVVTEVPAASAQAFRQ
-510 KSQFA
+510 SQFA

-522 FYAPRVLYSLLD
+522 FYAPRVLYTLLD
-534 KGVYV
+534 KGIYV
-539 KAAYKT
+539 KAAFKT
-545 FTANT
+545 FTTET
-550 AEAGNKSFATG
+550 AEAGQKRFATG

-567 VYQTISADSVYRVIQ
+567 VYQTVSADSVYRTIRSAVAG
-582 SSVTDTDVKV
+582 TDVQV
-592 YSVSTSLSSEGIDL
+592 YSVATSGSSEGIDL
-606 GSDNIEEVKKPVV
+606 GSDNIQEVKKPVV
-619 ATFVST
+619 ATFVSASGT
-625 GGYGGINWTA
+625 GGINWTA

-642 LGNHYH
+642 LGNHQN
-648 IPLTKIFA
+648 IPLTKIYA

-662 PLDRYTAII
+662 PLERYTAII

-676 YQNFSKRFVER
+676 YQSFSKTFVER
-687 LKNWVANGG
+687 LKSWVANGG

-710 NGIATHFN
+710 NGIATHFAAKEKKEGEK
-718 TAQDKKG
+718 AQDDKQ
-725 EAEKPGEKSEKEAY
+725 APR
-739 KRLDYSAQ
+739 RLDYSAQ

-758 VLYAADLDITNPLAY
+758 VLYAADLDITNPLAF
-773 GIHNRQLYTMK
+773 GIHSRQLYTMK
-784 TGNYILPRPKSPYA
+784 SGNFILPRPQSPYA

-803 KGDKQIGGYLTKQ
+803 QGDKQLGGYLTKA

-827 AFDNVGAG
+827 ATDNLGSG
-835 TVVLFSESP
+835 TIVLFSESP
-844 TYRGYWLSTGRILA
+844 TYRGYWLSTGRILT
-858 NALFFGNN
+858 NALFFGNR
-866 VSGSSRYRP
+866 VSTASRYRP

>member
-1 MKRLVVAI
+1 MGKKIIVFLTALLATI
-9 ALVVSLALNGA
+9 AAQSQT
-20 WAVNNNSE
+20 S
-28 YYFGSNSKFNPS
+28 YYFGDNSQLNKS
-40 IPTPEDFF
+40 IPTPEEFF
-48 GFPIGSELVRYDR
+48 GHAIGQQLVRYDR
-61 VVEYFRLLDQLSDRA
+61 VVEYFRLLDKLSDRA

-108 QNHVKLVDPNYGFPA
+108 QQHVKLVDPNYAYPSS
-123 NYDDQKVVIQLGYN
+123 YDDQKVVIQLGYN

-150 LAAYYFVATQ
+150 LAAYFFVATE
-160 DADIVKRLGDAVILI
+160 DADIVRRLGDAIVLI

-184 ERAAQYYNSFHS
+184 ERAAQYFNAFHS
-196 IPPVDDALDI
+196 TPSVSDALDI

-226 DWFSLVHPESK
+226 DWFALVHPESR

-244 EWYPNIYADYH
+244 QWYPNIYADYH
-255 EMGRNSSYYFE
+255 EMGKNSSYYFE

-278 PESTYTK
+278 PESTYTE
-285 LNVILADYFGA
+285 LNVILANYFGA

-336 SSQGVQVESSLGL
+336 SSQGVEVESSLGL

-370 TDKKEVF
+370 TDKKDVF

-388 VQKGGK
+388 VTKGGK
-394 GFIVFGDKENK
+394 GYIVFGSQDDK
-405 GATNLFL
+405 GATRLFL
-412 DNLLRHKIEVHKL
+412 DNLLRHKIEVHQL
-425 AKDFTQD
+425 TKDYSQG
-432 GKQFKADNAYVIP
+432 GKQFKAGNAYAIP

-484 FVKNAAGVSVG
+484 FARVAAGLGVG
-495 EVVKEVPAASTTAFS
+495 DVVTEVPAASAQAFRQ
-510 KSQFA
+510 SQFA
-515 YVIDYAD
+515 YVIDYGD
-522 FYAPRVLYSLLD
+522 FYAPRVLYTLLD
-534 KGVYV
+534 KGIYV
-539 KAAYKT
+539 KAAFKT
-545 FTANT
+545 FTTET
-550 AEAGNKSFATG
+550 AEAGQKRFATG

-567 VYQTISADSVYRVIQ
+567 VYQTVSADSVYRTIRSAVAG
-582 SSVTDTDVKV
+582 TDVQV
-592 YSVSTSLSSEGIDL
+592 YSVATSGSSEGIDL
-606 GSDNIEEVKKPVV
+606 GSDNIQEVKKPVV
-619 ATFVST
+619 ATFVSASGT
-625 GGYGGINWTA
+625 GGINWTA

-642 LGNHYH
+642 LGNHQN
-648 IPLTKIFA
+648 IPLTKIYA

-662 PLDRYTAII
+662 PLERYTAII

-676 YQNFSKRFVER
+676 YQSFSKTFVER
-687 LKNWVANGG
+687 LKSWVANGG

-710 NGIATHFN
+710 NGIATHFAAKEKKEGEK
-718 TAQDKKG
+718 AQDDKQ
-725 EAEKPGEKSEKEAY
+725 APR
-739 KRLDYSAQ
+739 RLDYSAQ

-758 VLYAADLDITNPLAY
+758 VLYAADLDITNPLAF
-773 GIHNRQLYTMK
+773 GIHSRQLYTMK
-784 TGNYILPRPKSPYA
+784 SGNFILPRPQSPYA

-803 KGDKQIGGYLTKQ
+803 QGDKQLGGYLTKA

-827 AFDNVGAG
+827 ATDNLGSG
-835 TVVLFSESP
+835 TIVLFSESP
-844 TYRGYWLSTGRILA
+844 TYRGYWLSTGRILT
-858 NALFFGNN
+858 NALFFGNR
-866 VSGSSRYRP
+866 VSTASRYRP